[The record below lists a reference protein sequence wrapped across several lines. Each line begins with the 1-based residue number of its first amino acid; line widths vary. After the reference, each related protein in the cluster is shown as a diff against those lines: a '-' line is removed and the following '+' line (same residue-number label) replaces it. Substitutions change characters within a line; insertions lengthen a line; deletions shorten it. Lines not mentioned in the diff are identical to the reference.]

1 MVTTNTFAFLYLIC
15 LHFCTFVIFA
25 CIFRFL
31 HFCKKII
38 PKEVNIKTC
47 KFGGHIFVW
56 GRGASG
62 KDKNILGWGEETLHG
77 MVISLMLAGT
87 RKAENNQLANFP
99 DLGQFSPGTIA
110 KSNISEW
117 YKPHWGS
124 ISRFRK
130 FRIHHL
136 WKVPLSWLVYLQQ
149 KLPRIITHQRHVH
162 WPSLH
167 CIALDLCCRAK
178 RQEGLILAK
187 WAVSEAGNS
196 IFLGRCFLSLYN

>member
-1 MVTTNTFAFLYLIC
+1 M
-15 LHFCTFVIFA
+15 H
-25 CIFRFL
+25 
-31 HFCKKII
+31 
-38 PKEVNIKTC
+38 IKTC
-47 KFGGHIFVW
+47 KFSGHRFVW

-167 CIALDLCCRAK
+167 CIAHDVQCCLVCLAK

-196 IFLGRCFLSLYN
+196 IFLGRSFLSLYD